1 METSEILI
9 KLAYLA
15 SSLLFIFGI
24 KQMGRTSSARSGNLY
39 SAIAMLIAIVAT
51 LVDSKVLTYT
61 EIIVG
66 ILIGSGI
73 GTIASIRVPMTSMP
87 EMVAIFNGVGG
98 LASLFVAVS
107 DYYYRFFENHHNL
120 NEEGLSIILTSVV
133 VSILIGA
140 ITFTGSYIAYAK
152 LSGTI
157 DGRAIMYKGQHI
169 INLLLLLVAI
179 FSGFMVVVA
188 PMEHTTFLYILIGVS
203 LLLGILTVIP
213 IGGADMPVVIS
224 LLNSYSGMA
233 GCATGFVLNNPVL
246 VISGALVGSSGII
259 LTRIMCVAMN
269 RSLVSVLLGGF
280 GQVAGTD
287 DGSSAPK
294 MSIREI
300 GVEETAMLFDSA
312 SSVIIIPGYG
322 MAVAQAQHVV
332 RELMN
337 KLEAKGVLV
346 RFAIHPVAGRMPGH
360 MNVLLAEAEVPYD
373 KLIEMDEINSEF
385 PNTDIVLIIGAND
398 IVNPA
403 ARNNPNSPIY
413 GMPILNADKAK
424 TVIISKRSMAA
435 GYAGI
440 ENELFGYENAF
451 MLFGDA
457 KSSIGKV
464 NSEIESLG

>member
-457 KSSIGKV
+457 KTSIGKV
-464 NSEIESLG
+464 NTEIESIG

>member
-51 LVDSKVLTYT
+51 LVDSKVLTFT

-66 ILIGSGI
+66 ILIGSAI
-73 GTIASIRVPMTSMP
+73 GTFASIRVPMTSMP

-107 DYYYRFFENHHNL
+107 DYYYRFYENHNNL
-120 NEEGLSIILTSVV
+120 NEEGLAIILTSVV

-188 PMEHTTFLYILIGVS
+188 PMEHASFLYILIGVS
-203 LLLGILTVIP
+203 LLLGVLTVIP

-337 KLEAKGVLV
+337 KLETRGVLV

-385 PNTDIVLIIGAND
+385 PSTDIVLIIGAND

-464 NSEIESLG
+464 NSEIESLD

>member
-39 SAIAMLIAIVAT
+39 SAIAMLIAIMAT
-51 LVDSKVLTYT
+51 LVDSKVLNFT

-66 ILIGSGI
+66 ILIGSAI

-107 DYYYRFFENHHNL
+107 DYYYRFFENHHTL
-120 NEEGLSIILTSVV
+120 EEEGLAIILTSVV

-157 DGRAIMYKGQHI
+157 DGRAIMYRGQHFV
-169 INLLLLLVAI
+169 NLLLLLIAI
-179 FSGFMVVVA
+179 FSGFMIVVA
-188 PMEHTTFLYILIGVS
+188 PMEHTVFLYILIGVS
-203 LLLGILTVIP
+203 LLLGVLTVIP

-403 ARNNPNSPIY
+403 ARNNPNSPI
-413 GMPILNADKAK
+413 
-424 TVIISKRSMAA
+424 
-435 GYAGI
+435 
-440 ENELFGYENAF
+440 
-451 MLFGDA
+451 
-457 KSSIGKV
+457 
-464 NSEIESLG
+464 

>member
-9 KLAYLA
+9 KLSYLA

-51 LVDSKVLTYT
+51 LVDSKVLTFT

-66 ILIGSGI
+66 ILIGSAI
-73 GTIASIRVPMTSMP
+73 GTFASIRVPMTSMP

-107 DYYYRFFENHHNL
+107 DYYYRFFENHINL
-120 NEEGLSIILTSVV
+120 NEEGLGIILTSVV

-203 LLLGILTVIP
+203 LLLGVLTVIP

-337 KLEAKGVLV
+337 KLETRGVLV

-457 KSSIGKV
+457 KTSIGKV
-464 NSEIESLG
+464 NTEIESLG

>member
-51 LVDSKVLTYT
+51 LVDSKVLTFT

-73 GTIASIRVPMTSMP
+73 GTFASIRVPMTSMP

-107 DYYYRFFENHHNL
+107 DYYYRFFENHLNL
-120 NEEGLSIILTSVV
+120 NEEGLTIILTSVV

-179 FSGFMVVVA
+179 FSGYMVVVA
-188 PMEHTTFLYILIGVS
+188 PMEHTIFLYILIGVS
-203 LLLGILTVIP
+203 LLLGVLTVIP

-385 PNTDIVLIIGAND
+385 PSTDIVLIIGAND

-464 NSEIESLG
+464 NSEIESLD

>member
-51 LVDSKVLTYT
+51 LVDSKVLTFT

-66 ILIGSGI
+66 ILIGSAI
-73 GTIASIRVPMTSMP
+73 GTFASIRVPMTSMP

-107 DYYYRFFENHHNL
+107 DYYYRFYENHNNL
-120 NEEGLSIILTSVV
+120 NEEGLGIILTSVV

-203 LLLGILTVIP
+203 LLLGVLTVIP

-337 KLEAKGVLV
+337 KLETRGVLV

-457 KSSIGKV
+457 KTSIGKV
-464 NSEIESLG
+464 NTEIESLG

>member
-51 LVDSKVLTYT
+51 LVDSKVLTFT

-66 ILIGSGI
+66 ILIGSAI
-73 GTIASIRVPMTSMP
+73 GTFASIRVPMTSMP

-107 DYYYRFFENHHNL
+107 DYYYRFFENHQHL
-120 NEEGLSIILTSVV
+120 TEEGLAIILTSVV

>member
-1 METSEILI
+1 MDSREILI
-9 KLAYLA
+9 KLAYLF

-24 KQMGRTSSARSGNLY
+24 KKMGKTSSARSGNFY
-39 SAIAMLIAIVAT
+39 SSIAMLIAIVAT
-51 LVDSKVLTYT
+51 LADREVLSFY
-61 EIIVG
+61 EIAAG
-66 ILIGSGI
+66 IIIGSII
-73 GTIASIRVPMTSMP
+73 GTFAAVRVPMTSMP

-98 LASLFVAVS
+98 LASLFVAISDFWLHGFEKGKPMDGVMVS
-107 DYYYRFFENHHNL
+107 
-120 NEEGLSIILTSVV
+120 SVV
-133 VSILIGA
+133 VSILIGS

-152 LSGTI
+152 LSGTMN
-157 DGRAIMYKGQHI
+157 GRAIVFKGQHP
-169 INLLLLLVAI
+169 INLILFLGAI
-179 FSGFMVVVA
+179 FSGYMVIVDPIHHVL
-188 PMEHTTFLYILIGVS
+188 FLYILVGIS
-203 LLLGILTVIP
+203 LLLGVLTVIP

-259 LTRIMCVAMN
+259 LTNIMCVAMN

-287 DGSSAPK
+287 TGSTGTQQT
-294 MSIREI
+294 IREV

-312 SSVIIIPGYG
+312 GSVIIIPGYG

-337 KLEAKGVLV
+337 KLEARGTSVK
-346 RFAIHPVAGRMPGH
+346 FAIHPVAGRMPGH

-373 KLIEMDEINSEF
+373 KLIEMDEINPEF
-385 PNTDIVLIIGAND
+385 PNTDIVLVIGAND

-403 ARNNPNSPIY
+403 ARNNTNSPIY

-457 KSSIGKV
+457 KATVGKV
-464 NSEIESLG
+464 VTEIENIG

>member
-107 DYYYRFFENHHNL
+107 DYYYRFFENHINL
-120 NEEGLSIILTSVV
+120 TEEGLGIILTSVV

-157 DGRAIMYKGQHI
+157 DGRAIMYKGQHF

-188 PMEHTTFLYILIGVS
+188 PMEHTFFLYILIGVS
-203 LLLGILTVIP
+203 LLLGVLTVIP

>member
-61 EIIVG
+61 EIMVG
-66 ILIGSGI
+66 ILIGSAI
-73 GTIASIRVPMTSMP
+73 GTFASIRVPMTSMP

-107 DYYYRFFENHHNL
+107 DFYYRFFESHYTL
-120 NEEGLSIILTSVV
+120 KEEGLAIILTSVV

-157 DGRAIMYKGQHI
+157 DGRAIMYKGQHFV
-169 INLLLLLVAI
+169 NLLLLFVAI

-188 PMEHTTFLYILIGVS
+188 PMEHTVFLYILIGVS
-203 LLLGILTVIP
+203 LLLGVLTVIP

-300 GVEETAMLFDSA
+300 GVEEAAMLFDSA

>member
-1 METSEILI
+1 METKEIFI

-51 LVDSKVLTYT
+51 LLDSKVLTFT

-66 ILIGSGI
+66 ILIGSAI
-73 GTIASIRVPMTSMP
+73 GTFASIRVPMTSMP

-107 DYYYRFFENHHNL
+107 DYNYRFFENHHNL
-120 NEEGLSIILTSVV
+120 NEEGLAIILTSVV

-157 DGRAIMYKGQHI
+157 DGRAIMYRGQHV
-169 INLLLLLVAI
+169 INLLLLLIAI

-188 PMEHTTFLYILIGVS
+188 PMEHTIFLYILIGVS
-203 LLLGILTVIP
+203 LLLGVLTVIP

-287 DGSSAPK
+287 DGSSGPK

-337 KLEAKGVLV
+337 KLETKGVLV

-403 ARNNPNSPIY
+403 ARNNPKSPIY

-464 NSEIESLG
+464 NSEIDSLG

>member
-1 METSEILI
+1 MDSRDIFI
-9 KLAYLA
+9 KLAYLF

-24 KQMGRTSSARSGNLY
+24 KKMGKTSSARSGNFY
-39 SAIAMLIAIVAT
+39 SSVAMLIAIVAT
-51 LVDSKVLTYT
+51 LADREVLNFT
-61 EIIVG
+61 EIFVG
-66 ILIGSGI
+66 ILIGSII

-107 DYYYRFFENHHNL
+107 DFWYHGFEKNL
-120 NEEGLSIILTSVV
+120 SLSPIIVGSVV

-140 ITFTGSYIAYAK
+140 VTFTGSYIAYAK
-152 LSGTI
+152 LSGTM
-157 DGRAIMYKGQHI
+157 DGRAIVFKGQHLL
-169 INLLLLLVAI
+169 NLILFIGAL
-179 FSGFMVVVA
+179 FSGFMVVSA
-188 PMEHTTFLYILIGVS
+188 PVEHISFLYILIGLS
-203 LLLGILTVIP
+203 LLLGVLTVIP

-233 GCATGFVLNNPVL
+233 GCATGFVLTNPVL

-259 LTRIMCVAMN
+259 LTNIMCVAMN

-280 GQVAGTD
+280 GQVVGTD

-294 MSIREI
+294 MSIREV

-312 SSVIIIPGYG
+312 SSVIVIPGYG

-337 KLEAKGVLV
+337 RLEKKGISIK
-346 RFAIHPVAGRMPGH
+346 FAIHPVAGRMPGH

-385 PNTDIVLIIGAND
+385 PNTDIVLVIGAND

-403 ARNNPNSPIY
+403 ARNNPKSPIY

-457 KSSIGKV
+457 KNTIGKV
-464 NSEIESLG
+464 VTEIDNL

>member
-51 LVDSKVLTYT
+51 LVDSKVLTFT

-73 GTIASIRVPMTSMP
+73 GTFASIRVPMTSMP

-107 DYYYRFFENHHNL
+107 DYYYRFFENHLNL
-120 NEEGLSIILTSVV
+120 NEEGLTIILTSVV

-179 FSGFMVVVA
+179 LSGYMVVVA
-188 PMEHTTFLYILIGVS
+188 PMEHTIFLYILIGVS
-203 LLLGILTVIP
+203 LLLGVLTVIP

-385 PNTDIVLIIGAND
+385 PSTDIVLIIGAND

-464 NSEIESLG
+464 NSEIESLD

>member
-61 EIIVG
+61 EIMVG
-66 ILIGSGI
+66 ILIGSAI
-73 GTIASIRVPMTSMP
+73 GTFASIRVPMTSMP

-120 NEEGLSIILTSVV
+120 NEEGLAIILTSVV

-157 DGRAIMYKGQHI
+157 DGRAIMYKGQHF

-188 PMEHTTFLYILIGVS
+188 PMEHTVFLYILIGVS
-203 LLLGILTVIP
+203 LLLGVLTVIP

>member
-24 KQMGRTSSARSGNLY
+24 KQMGRTSSARSGNFY
-39 SAIAMLIAIVAT
+39 SAIAMFIAIVAT
-51 LVDSKVLTYT
+51 LVDSKVLTFT

-66 ILIGSGI
+66 ILIGSAI
-73 GTIASIRVPMTSMP
+73 GTFASIRVPMTSMP

-107 DYYYRFFENHHNL
+107 DYYYRFYENHHNL
-120 NEEGLSIILTSVV
+120 NEEGLAIILTSVV

-157 DGRAIMYKGQHI
+157 DGRAIMYRGQHI

-179 FSGFMVVVA
+179 FSGYMVVVA
-188 PMEHTTFLYILIGVS
+188 PIEHSIFLYILIGVS
-203 LLLGILTVIP
+203 LLLGVLTVIP

-269 RSLVSVLLGGF
+269 RSLMSVLLGGF

-457 KSSIGKV
+457 KTSIGKV
-464 NSEIESLG
+464 NTEIESLG